1 MAVLKYLLVVSLALI
16 AIKSLIGLWMRRI
29 NKKRIQELDSSY
41 LEGRR

>member
-1 MAVLKYLLVVSLALI
+1 MAVLKYLLVVSLAVI

>member
-1 MAVLKYLLVVSLALI
+1 MAVLKYLLVVSLAVI
-16 AIKSLIGLWMRRI
+16 SIKSLIELWRRRI